1 MQLTSDDVAEYL
13 KEHSDFFE
21 EYADLLSQIFVP
33 HPHGGRAISITERQI
48 VTLRERSRKLESKLR
63 ELIAFGEENDALSEK
78 LHRITLALIPA
89 RDVAATLDILA
100 FNLREDFRVPHVALR
115 VWGVAPQQGL
125 AEFSVTDE
133 ATRGFAQGLSAP
145 YCAGRAMLDTAAWF
159 GESAPLLRSFA
170 YAPLATDRVFG
181 LLVLGAEDPQR
192 FYPEMGTLYLQRLAE
207 VAAAALARHVA
218 FA

>member
-1 MQLTSDDVAEYL
+1 MQLDSDDVAEYL

-115 VWGVAPQQGL
+115 LWDVTPQEGF
-125 AEFSVTDE
+125 AEFFATEE

-145 YCAGRAMLDTAAWF
+145 YCAVRPMLDTAAWF
-159 GESAPLLRSFA
+159 GESASLLRSFA

-181 LLVLGAEDPQR
+181 LLVLAAEDPQR

-218 FA
+218 FV